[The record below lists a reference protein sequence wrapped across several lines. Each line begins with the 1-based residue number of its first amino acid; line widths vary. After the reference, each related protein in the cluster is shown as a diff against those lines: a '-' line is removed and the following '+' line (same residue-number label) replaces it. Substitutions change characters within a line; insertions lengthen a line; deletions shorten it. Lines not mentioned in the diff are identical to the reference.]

1 MNILQLCNKPP
12 YPPLEG
18 GSIAMNNIAQG
29 LINEGHNVKIIA
41 VNSYKNNISLDK
53 IPDAYKKTTQI
64 ELVDV
69 DLRVLPHKAFF
80 NLFTTKSYHV
90 ERFISEAF
98 KAKLIE
104 VLTHNSFDIV
114 QIETVYLAPY
124 IPTIQAFSKAKIV
137 IRSHNI
143 EHRIWKRL
151 ADNCPSFLKKWY
163 LNHLAKTLKLYELNA
178 LNTADGII
186 TISKPDMDYFM
197 QNGCRKPIKVISFG
211 ISQEKIKTINPK
223 ESDMTESTFNIGYIG
238 AMNWFPNIEG
248 VKWFFDEV
256 WNKAFLSQTKI
267 HFHLAGRAISKDFY
281 EFASA
286 NVTIHGEV
294 EDAYQF
300 INNCDI
306 MITPLFSGSGIRI
319 KIVESMLLGKPVIT
333 TTIGAEGINYRD
345 KHDIIIANSADGF
358 TDAIKLLVKD
368 SDLRK
373 IIGVNAHEL
382 IHLEHNTAL
391 ITPRLV
397 EFYKSLI
404 GNE

>member
-90 ERFISEAF
+90 ERFISDAF

-223 ESDMTESTFNIGYIG
+223 ESDMTESAFNIGYIG

-281 EFASA
+281 EYASA